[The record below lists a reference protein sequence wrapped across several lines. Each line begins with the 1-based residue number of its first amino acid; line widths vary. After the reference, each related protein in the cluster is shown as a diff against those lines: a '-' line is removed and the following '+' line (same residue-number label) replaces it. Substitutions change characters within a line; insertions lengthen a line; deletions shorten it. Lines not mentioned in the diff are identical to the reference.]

1 MSWEITWEDRRK
13 AKVLAQIRQKRL
25 RGKVRV
31 QINQN
36 TWIYVPKKIAR
47 SKRKLRAFLSCRD
60 RKLLEKKALETQVKT
75 DRRQRGKA
83 SAMKTKKQRKLSY
96 TNAKT
101 NKN

>member
-60 RKLLEKKALETQVKT
+60 RKLLEKKALETGKN
-75 DRRQRGKA
+75 RQAATGQGLSNEDEKA
-83 SAMKTKKQRKLSY
+83 
-96 TNAKT
+96 AKAVLH
-101 NKN
+101 KC